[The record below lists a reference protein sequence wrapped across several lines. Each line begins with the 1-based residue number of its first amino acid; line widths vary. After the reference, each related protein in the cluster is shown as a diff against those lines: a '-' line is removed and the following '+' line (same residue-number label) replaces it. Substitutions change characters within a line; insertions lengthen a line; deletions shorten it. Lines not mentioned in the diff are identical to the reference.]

1 MNTNKLRR
9 HGGSTE
15 FSPCLRVL
23 YVQTDMC
30 KVSLWMSARCDRPIR
45 VSVDRNRH
53 GAWVVTPLL
62 LKTEQLP
69 GPPSPYLARAVLLM
83 EALMSS
89 SSSACFVGIDV
100 SNATL
105 DVHLRPQA
113 ESWQIA
119 YDSKHL
125 AALIEKLQGLAP
137 ERLIVEA
144 TGGLETLL
152 VSHLAAAA
160 L

>member
-1 MNTNKLRR
+1 
-9 HGGSTE
+9 
-15 FSPCLRVL
+15 
-23 YVQTDMC
+23 
-30 KVSLWMSARCDRPIR
+30 
-45 VSVDRNRH
+45 
-53 GAWVVTPLL
+53 
-62 LKTEQLP
+62 EQLP

-89 SSSACFVGIDV
+89 SSSACFVGFDV
-100 SNATL
+100 SKATL

-160 L
+160 LPVCVINPRQARDFAKATGQLAKTDRIDAAVLAHFGEALKPPLR

>member
-1 MNTNKLRR
+1 
-9 HGGSTE
+9 
-15 FSPCLRVL
+15 
-23 YVQTDMC
+23 
-30 KVSLWMSARCDRPIR
+30 
-45 VSVDRNRH
+45 
-53 GAWVVTPLL
+53 
-62 LKTEQLP
+62 
-69 GPPSPYLARAVLLM
+69 
-83 EALMSS
+83 MSS

-100 SNATL
+100 SKATL

-160 L
+160 LPVCVGSTVGICAKSEPQRHRVTEKISNLKFEILFLRVSVFRWFIAGPGSFRRIQL